1 MTATEPL
8 YAVVPLAAKTGDTAT
23 NGDGGPAETG
33 TTPDAAPALINF
45 SGNQILEALANLS
58 INKRP
63 WSIARVVRRRPTGSL
78 GVLEI
83 LDEPLN
89 LVGRLGPQ
97 AFHLSALAAIWSSVQ
112 EGGPLAADYSPGT
125 RWTSTQILAFRRARR
140 AVAAVLDSSGL
151 EYGWEAVQGEYDG
164 AEFAALAARHLI
176 AEGTPWDQEAY
187 DRLTHEYRLYV
198 GPLHP
203 DDADLL
209 NPRNR
214 RPVHQEESNA

>member
-23 NGDGGPAETG
+23 NGYGGNAEPG
-33 TTPDAAPALINF
+33 STPDAAPALINF

-89 LVGRLGPQ
+89 LVARLGPQ
-97 AFHLSALAAIWSSVQ
+97 AFHLSALAAVWPSIQ
-112 EGGPLAADYSPGT
+112 EGGPNAADYSPG
-125 RWTSTQILAFRRARR
+125 RLWTSTEVLAFRRARR
-140 AVAAVLDSSGL
+140 AVADVLDNSGL
-151 EYGWEAVQGEYDG
+151 EYGWETVQGEYDG
-164 AEFAALAARHLI
+164 AEFPALAARHLI
-176 AEGTPWDQEAY
+176 AEGTPWDQVAY
-187 DRLTHEYRLYV
+187 DRLTHEYRAYV
-198 GPLHP
+198 GKLHP
-203 DDADLL
+203 EDKDLR
-209 NPRNR
+209 NPSIT
-214 RPVHQEESNA
+214 V